1 MRGSNASLK
10 QLAVGGKQTKIKI
23 GKSGPSS
30 QEQGEGYLC
39 FEVGGHS
46 SLSLSLALIHPL
58 HMNDGV
64 QGERGPWGRAT
75 SFPSS
80 LSCWLGLGKPSSERL
95 TREPTQKLQEGY
107 SMELR
112 RPRYKLPVNYLHIS
126 LTLRQHYCAALS
138 RVGHLS
144 SPKSLQIKAQWTHAS
159 CPGVQR
165 SSAA

>member
-46 SLSLSLALIHPL
+46 SLSLSLSVALIHPL

-64 QGERGPWGRAT
+64 RGERGLGDELPASRHRSAVGWVWVNRA
-75 SFPSS
+75 PND
-80 LSCWLGLGKPSSERL
+80 LHGN
-95 TREPTQKLQEGY
+95 
-107 SMELR
+107 
-112 RPRYKLPVNYLHIS
+112 RPRSSKKVIRWSFDDRDTSYL
-126 LTLRQHYCAALS
+126 
-138 RVGHLS
+138 
-144 SPKSLQIKAQWTHAS
+144 
-159 CPGVQR
+159 
-165 SSAA
+165 